1 MSLWVP
7 GEKDASH
14 GHRNTPHGASATFS
28 SRVTFAVEQSGIIRA
43 QETLAV
49 GVGTGR

>member
-1 MSLWVP
+1 MSR
-7 GEKDASH
+7 
-14 GHRNTPHGASATFS
+14 GHRNAPHGASATFS
-28 SRVTFAVEQSGIIRA
+28 SRVTFAVEQSAIIRA